1 MLYGFAYDFRTASGE
16 ANVESSWT
24 ISILSPLLS
33 WLDECKD
40 LEQAMVSCMRRSL
53 IYPYLRSYK
62 LSKLIVDDVGSILQ
76 SGKHVVL
83 QTLLKVY
90 KIFEKSE
97 TKYMINKLFI
107 EDYCVWIQNVRNE
120 LLLEYGKKISSLDI
134 NKSKLDLELEYI
146 EEQVDEQLQMSSQ

>member
-1 MLYGFAYDFRTASGE
+1 M
-16 ANVESSWT
+16 
-24 ISILSPLLS
+24 
-33 WLDECKD
+33 
-40 LEQAMVSCMRRSL
+40 
-53 IYPYLRSYK
+53 
-62 LSKLIVDDVGSILQ
+62 Q

-97 TKYMINKLFI
+97 TNYMINKLFI
-107 EDYCVWIQNVRNE
+107 EDYCVRIQTVRNE

-146 EEQVDEQLQMSSQ
+146 EEKVDEQLQMSSQ